1 MGTYFFKL
9 QFHYLISTCITLM
22 NPYLDLNKDHDE
34 DMLEIVEASQMN
46 EEVAKGGKCWKNIWL
61 GILSVTGD
69 QFNCLTKTSSW
80 CFTYHILFL
89 LKVEGFIDN
98 SPYLG

>member
-1 MGTYFFKL
+1 
-9 QFHYLISTCITLM
+9 M

-61 GILSVTGD
+61 GILSITGEL
-69 QFNCLTKTSSW
+69 FKCLQKHLFHSFEVVLLTLQ
-80 CFTYHILFL
+80 ILSDRAYIFPL
-89 LKVEGFIDN
+89 
-98 SPYLG
+98 

>member
-69 QFNCLTKTSSW
+69 QFNCLTKILHVVLHI
-80 CFTYHILFL
+80 YHILYS
-89 LKVEGFIDN
+89 VEGF
-98 SPYLG
+98 Y